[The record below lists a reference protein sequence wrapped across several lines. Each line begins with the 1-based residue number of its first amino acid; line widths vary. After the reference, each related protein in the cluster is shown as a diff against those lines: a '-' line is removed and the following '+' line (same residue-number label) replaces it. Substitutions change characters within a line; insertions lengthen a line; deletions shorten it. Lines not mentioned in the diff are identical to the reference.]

1 MVAFPKV
8 GFAFKLRCDISPINF
23 ISSRMVASRIIESGE
38 LLTKEQVLRYYGLS
52 EYQLSAN
59 TLARLSVF
67 SRLRVVFWDFT
78 NSKYRI
84 YPWDTQTAK
93 RIWERLVPIGQTDP
107 ETVPTVEVNP
117 EDKDRYH
124 KAATTY
130 EIRKSQLKVGELWMM
145 DGGSSTGVS
154 LDPKTDAQFW
164 AETARIKAELS
175 ALKAT
180 LRKRFPSLKFD

>member
-84 YPWDTQTAK
+84 YPWDEQTAK
-93 RIWERLVPIGQTDP
+93 RIWDRLVPIGQTDP
-107 ETVPTVEVNP
+107 ETVPTVESHHVRP
-117 EDKDRYH
+117 ILEKKL
-124 KAATTY
+124 KALEKITT
-130 EIRKSQLKVGELWMM
+130 
-145 DGGSSTGVS
+145 GSSE
-154 LDPKTDAQFW
+154 LTDLFSDEIEAKEKPTVTW
-164 AETARIKAELS
+164 AEHAKVVTELS

-180 LRKRFPSLKFD
+180 LRKHFPSLKFD